1 MALRKAF
8 VNTSNVRIPP
18 PTCSFVVNTYE
29 IARGVQGVRDDDVVV
44 CLTGRGGI
52 YPARYLDV
60 LPGQSY
66 KDKMD
71 MATHA
76 VRGADDNK
84 QLIEG
89 PAKELLGIV
98 GRSHPRFI
106 ESPVCGTHSCILIS

>member
-1 MALRKAF
+1 M
-8 VNTSNVRIPP
+8 
-18 PTCSFVVNTYE
+18 
-29 IARGVQGVRDDDVVV
+29 QGVRDDDVVV

-52 YPARYLDV
+52 YPARYLHV

-76 VRGADDNK
+76 VRGPDDNK
-84 QLIEG
+84 RLIEG

-98 GRSHPRFI
+98 GRGHSQFT
-106 ESPVCGTHSCILIS
+106 ESPVCGIPCCIVIS